1 MLSLLIVD
9 DESAVVDT
17 LAYTIPWEQL
27 EILTVHKAYSAKEA
41 IAILSEHAVD
51 LMIADIYM
59 PGMSGIELAEY
70 VRQHHRHIRC
80 VLLSGH
86 AEFEYAKQALTYG
99 VSEYLLKPAADEEII
114 RVIRKLADQIREEWQ
129 EVVSRT
135 RVVDTLRESLPVL
148 KDKLLNEMLSGKLPE
163 EGAEHVL
170 ELYDLP
176 FRPGDDIRLML
187 IRMEESLPEY
197 NQRDF
202 FLLEY
207 AILNIAA
214 EMFGDAYDLWTC
226 KDAYDHLVL
235 LVRGRGEMQT
245 GRGAEDKRA
254 ESKKFDLL
262 ALQLQRNIGVFLKR
276 VVSIIVSKWGVFPGD
291 IGSMYRQMI
300 GQVRGR
306 LANESGCFL
315 PGDLPEESAAHQP
328 LQPLY
333 ETPSLQHLLDSKQW
347 GVYREKLSMVIAL
360 MKDMPH
366 LSEEY
371 VREAYTVISGSFYY
385 YAHRHHQLLSDL
397 VGGAGVLDRT
407 VRSVQQLAEWAE
419 YMLDKL
425 EGSDQAEQRSA
436 KEKLTMRIK
445 DYVERN
451 LDTASLQTIADAVYL
466 HPVYLSRLYKA
477 ETGEAI
483 SEYIHKQRMERA
495 AQLLRT
501 PTIRIYE
508 ISESLGYRNAAYFS
522 KVFREQYGMKPQD
535 FRDQGMPVSNTA
547 IEWKK

>member
-9 DESAVVDT
+9 DEPTVVDT
-17 LAYTIPWEQL
+17 IAYTINWEQL
-27 EILTVHKAYSAKEA
+27 DILTVYKAYSAKEA
-41 IAILSEHAVD
+41 IAILGDHAVD
-51 LMIADIYM
+51 IMIADIYM
-59 PGMSGIELAEY
+59 PRMSGIELAGY
-70 VRQHHRHIRC
+70 VHQHHKHIRC

-86 AEFEYAKQALTYG
+86 AEFEYAKQALKYG

-114 RVIRKLADQIREEWQ
+114 GVISKLADQIREEWQ
-129 EVVSRT
+129 EVVSRS
-135 RVVDTLRESLPVL
+135 RVVNTLRESLPVL
-148 KDKLLNEMLSGKLPE
+148 KDKLLHELLSGKLPDD
-163 EGAEHVL
+163 GVHHLL
-170 ELYDLP
+170 ELYELP
-176 FRPGDDIRLML
+176 FRSGDEIRLML

-207 AILNIAA
+207 AILNIAT
-214 EMFGDAYDLWTC
+214 EMFGDAYDLWPC
-226 KDAYDHLVL
+226 KDEYGHLVL
-235 LVRGRGEMQT
+235 LARE
-245 GRGAEDKRA
+245 RGAAHPERDSGEERV

-276 VVSIIVSKWGVFPGD
+276 VVSIIVSKWGLFPED
-291 IGSMYRQMI
+291 IGHLYRQII

-315 PGDLPEESAAHQP
+315 PGDLPEEASTHQP

-333 ETPSLQHLLDSKQW
+333 ETPSLQHLLDGRQW
-347 GVYREKLSMVIAL
+347 DAYREKLDTVILL
-360 MKDMPH
+360 MKGMPN

-385 YAHRHHQLLSDL
+385 YAHRHNRLLSDL
-397 VGGAGVLDRT
+397 AGGAGVLDRA
-407 VRSVQQLAEWAE
+407 VRSVQQLSEWAG
-419 YMLDKL
+419 YMLDKIQ
-425 EGSDQAEQRSA
+425 GSDQAEQRSS

-445 DYVERN
+445 DYVDRN
-451 LDTASLQTIADAVYL
+451 LGTASLQTIADAVYL

-477 ETGEAI
+477 ETGEGI
-483 SEYIHKQRMERA
+483 SEYIHKQRMVKA

-508 ISESLGYRNAAYFS
+508 ISESLGYKNAAYFS
-522 KVFREQYGMKPQD
+522 KVFREQYAMTPQE
-535 FRDQGMPVSNTA
+535 FRDQGMPVSNSSN
-547 IEWKK
+547 KP